1 MADEK
6 NKDFINILKKF
17 SPGTSI
23 RTAIDDL
30 MRANL
35 GALIVVDK
43 EGLSNITD
51 GGFKINGKFTPQ
63 VLVELSKMDGAI
75 ILSHDLKKILQANT
89 LLVPEID
96 IKTKETGTRHQA
108 AERTA
113 KQIRTIAIAISER
126 RNRTTLYFEDEKY
139 VLEQSSEILRRA
151 TETMQILE
159 KQRDI
164 LDNQL
169 TNLNILEINNII
181 TISDVCSVL
190 QRIEI
195 INRISDVVKRYLVE
209 LGKEG
214 TIISMRLRELTRTV
228 PKEREMILKD
238 YFRSYI
244 KADSTLNNMNFDFL
258 LETQNI
264 ARMLFDELHDKPI
277 ESKGIRILSKT
288 NLLEKD
294 RRLLLNNFKTLDKI
308 FNADKESL
316 SKVFKNETFA
326 DSLIKDLENLKEKI
340 LVGKVI

>member
-1 MADEK
+1 MAIEK
-6 NKDFINILKKF
+6 NKEFINVLKKF

-23 RTAIDDL
+23 RTALDDI

-43 EGLSNITD
+43 EPLSSITD
-51 GGFKINGKFTPQ
+51 GGFRINSKFTPQ
-63 VLVELSKMDGAI
+63 TLVELSKMDGAI
-75 ILSHDLKKILQANT
+75 ILSSDLKKILYSNT
-89 LLVPEID
+89 LLIPSIEIN
-96 IKTKETGTRHQA
+96 TKETGTRHQA

-113 KQIRTIAIAISER
+113 KQIKTIVIAISER
-126 RNRTTLYFEDEKY
+126 KNKITLYFEDQKH
-139 VLEQSSEILRRA
+139 VLEESSEILRRA
-151 TETMQILE
+151 TETMQISE
-159 KQRDI
+159 KQKEL

-169 TNLNILEINNII
+169 ANLNILEITNIV

-214 TIISMRLRELTRTV
+214 TIISMRLRELTRNI

-238 YFRSYI
+238 YFKSYH
-244 KADSTLNNMNFDFL
+244 KADTILNNMNFDFL

-264 ARMLFDELHDKPI
+264 ARMLFEELHDKPI
-277 ESKGIRILSKT
+277 ISKGVRILSKT

-294 RRLLLNNFKTLDKI
+294 IKTVLNNFKTLDKV

-316 SKVFKNETFA
+316 SKIFKSETFV

-340 LVGKVI
+340 LVGKII